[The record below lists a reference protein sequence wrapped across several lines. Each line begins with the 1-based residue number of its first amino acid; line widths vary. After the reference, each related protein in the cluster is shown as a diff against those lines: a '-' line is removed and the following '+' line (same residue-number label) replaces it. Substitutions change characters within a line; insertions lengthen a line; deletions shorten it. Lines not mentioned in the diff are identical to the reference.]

1 MPRTRRNHRK
11 LRRAKANISMKK
23 LSRKVDRLFS
33 TLKPELK
40 VSDSSVT
47 GNKLTSPTFEGEP
60 TDYLRMEIPD
70 PALSSGAG
78 YFNQRIGDMIRVRS
92 LQMRAVVRL
101 QGSNVNAVTVRFL
114 LVRFPKG
121 IVPDSLT
128 YVLAN
133 IQTQLAV
140 NSPYSTITRNE
151 FQVLYDKTVTLNN
164 FGNDSKA
171 VRFFKKVNLPVHY
184 IADSVNVSSGGLVL
198 YAFSDTNSSSGPLLD
213 LFMRSRYTDN

>member
-47 GNKLTSPTFEGEP
+47 GQKLQSPTLEGDLP
-60 TDYLRMEIPD
+60 DYLRMEIPD

-78 YFNQRIGDMIRVRS
+78 YFNHRIGEAIRIRS
-92 LQMRAVVRL
+92 LQLRSVVRL
-101 QGSNVNAVTVRFL
+101 QGSNVNAVTIRYL

-121 IVPDSLT
+121 VVPNDLS
-128 YVLAN
+128 YILAN

-140 NSPYSTITRNE
+140 NSPYSTVTRNE

-164 FGNDSKA
+164 FGNDSKS
-171 VRFFKKVNLPVHY
+171 VRFFKKVNLPVY
-184 IADSVNVSSGGLVL
+184 YVGDTAAVSSGGLVL
-198 YAFSDTNSSSGPLLD
+198 YAFSDTNSGSGPLLD
-213 LFMRSRYTDN
+213 LFMRTRYTDN